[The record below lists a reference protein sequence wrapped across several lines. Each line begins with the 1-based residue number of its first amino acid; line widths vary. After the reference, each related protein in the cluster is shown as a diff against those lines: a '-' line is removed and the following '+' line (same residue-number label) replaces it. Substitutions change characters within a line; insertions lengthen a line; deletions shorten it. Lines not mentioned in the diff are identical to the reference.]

1 MCKHNLNLNSFL
13 YYILNSSKATENVFS
28 ETSPLL
34 RLIFISRSVLC
45 IQSKL
50 ICNLPQLAGKLGLNC
65 KYPVEKQMDC
75 EYHILETLAY
85 AKVITFF
92 LN

>member
-1 MCKHNLNLNSFL
+1 MCKHNLNRNSFL
-13 YYILNSSKATENVFS
+13 YYTLNSLSKATENVFS
-28 ETSPLL
+28 ETSPLP
-34 RLIFISRSVLC
+34 RLIFISLSVLC

-65 KYPVEKQMDC
+65 KYPVEEQMDC

-92 LN
+92 F

>member
-13 YYILNSSKATENVFS
+13 YYILNSFSKATENVFS

-34 RLIFISRSVLC
+34 RLIFISLSVLC

-65 KYPVEKQMDC
+65 KYPVESKW
-75 EYHILETLAY
+75 IVNTIFL
-85 AKVITFF
+85 KV
-92 LN
+92 